1 MATIIAKTI
10 RGHRYY
16 YLVQTAWVNGRSRY
30 VKQRYLG
37 KAEDLG
43 QLFEQATAPQPTH
56 SLNFEFGGTAALYS
70 VAQQLQ
76 LTDIIDRHVP
86 KRSQGLSVGQ
96 YALLAIF
103 NRCLAPTSKA
113 QLAHWYGGTIL
124 YRLLPADPAQLRSQ
138 RFFDH
143 MGELSQEAIQAIE
156 KEITQV
162 LVRNWG
168 IDSTSLI
175 YDATNFFSYIDT
187 RTPSK
192 IAQRGKNKARRIDLR
207 QVSLGLLVSR
217 DFHVPLFHEIYPG
230 NRPDAVEFG
239 VVLKKLRTRYAEVFA
254 QPHNITLVFDKG
266 NNSAENFRLLDNSPY
281 HFVGSLVPTQ
291 HEDLLDIPR
300 RCFAA
305 LSGERLAGVWAFR
318 CTREVYGAERTVI
331 VTWNRTLYKAQVRG
345 LLATLNRC
353 LRRLRRL
360 RTRLQ
365 HRRQQA
371 HPKGKTPTVA
381 SITRQ
386 VAAIRHARH
395 MKELVAV
402 KVEDTPKGVRLRFQV
417 DEREKRRLMSR
428 LFGKT
433 ILFTDQ
439 CDWSSEDIVLGYRGQ
454 YKLEDG
460 FRTMKDS
467 EACCWWPMNHW
478 TDQKIRVHGF
488 FCIMALLLLSLLQRQ
503 LGHKGI
509 DISIARLIQ
518 HLTEI
523 EETALAYSP
532 RQAARGKPKAR
543 SVYVLTKMDPEQRA
557 LFEALELARYLHPS
571 S

>member
-43 QLFEQATAPQPTH
+43 QLFEQATAPHPTH

-86 KRSQGLSVGQ
+86 KRSPGLSVGH

-192 IAQRGKNKARRIDLR
+192 IAFKVYRIR
-207 QVSLGLLVSR
+207 TR
-217 DFHVPLFHEIYPG
+217 E
-230 NRPDAVEFG
+230 NRPSGDVSY
-239 VVLKKLRTRYAEVFA
+239 L
-254 QPHNITLVFDKG
+254 KG
-266 NNSAENFRLLDNSPY
+266 NQLDSA
-281 HFVGSLVPTQ
+281 
-291 HEDLLDIPR
+291 
-300 RCFAA
+300 
-305 LSGERLAGVWAFR
+305 
-318 CTREVYGAERTVI
+318 
-331 VTWNRTLYKAQVRG
+331 
-345 LLATLNRC
+345 
-353 LRRLRRL
+353 
-360 RTRLQ
+360 
-365 HRRQQA
+365 
-371 HPKGKTPTVA
+371 
-381 SITRQ
+381 
-386 VAAIRHARH
+386 
-395 MKELVAV
+395 
-402 KVEDTPKGVRLRFQV
+402 
-417 DEREKRRLMSR
+417 
-428 LFGKT
+428 
-433 ILFTDQ
+433 
-439 CDWSSEDIVLGYRGQ
+439 
-454 YKLEDG
+454 
-460 FRTMKDS
+460 
-467 EACCWWPMNHW
+467 
-478 TDQKIRVHGF
+478 
-488 FCIMALLLLSLLQRQ
+488 
-503 LGHKGI
+503 
-509 DISIARLIQ
+509 
-518 HLTEI
+518 
-523 EETALAYSP
+523 
-532 RQAARGKPKAR
+532 
-543 SVYVLTKMDPEQRA
+543 SV
-557 LFEALELARYLHPS
+557 
-571 S
+571 